1 MKRTINFIK
10 TLLSKFNLI
19 ANLTAKNLALQ
30 QQLII
35 LNRSIKRPQIKTKD
49 RLFWIILFLF
59 WKNWQD
65 SLIVLKPE
73 TVVGWHKKGF
83 RLFWR
88 WKSRSKSPGRPRI
101 SQEIR
106 NLIYK
111 MAMANPL
118 WGAPRIHGELLKLGI
133 NISERTVSGLMPKH
147 PRKPSSQT
155 WRAFIKNHM
164 TNTVSIDFFT
174 VPTVTFRILFVII
187 ILKNNRRKV
196 IHFNTTE
203 HPTAQWTA
211 QQIVEA
217 FPWDTVPKYLIRDR
231 DSIYGSYFRQRV
243 KNMGITEVLTAP
255 RSPWQNP
262 YAERL
267 IGSIRRECLNHVI
280 VLSEKHLLIILSSYF
295 KYYNQ
300 DRTHCGLNKDVPI
313 ERLIQPKPFIGSKV
327 IKLSRVGGLHNRYQ
341 WKEAA

>member
-1 MKRTINFIK
+1 MKKTINFIK
-10 TLLSKFNLI
+10 TLLSRFNLI
-19 ANLTAKNLALQ
+19 ANLTAKNLALH
-30 QQLII
+30 QQLIV

-133 NISERTVSGLMPKH
+133 KISERTVSSLIPRH

-164 TNTVSIDFFT
+164 TNTASIDFFT
-174 VPTVTFRILFVII
+174 VPTVNFRILFVII
-187 ILKNNRRKV
+187 ILKNSRRKV

-203 HPTAQWTA
+203 HPTVQWTA

-217 FPWDTVPKYLIRDR
+217 FPWDTIPKYLIRDR
-231 DSIYGSYFRQRV
+231 DSIYGNYFR
-243 KNMGITEVLTAP
+243 
-255 RSPWQNP
+255 
-262 YAERL
+262 
-267 IGSIRRECLNHVI
+267 
-280 VLSEKHLLIILSSYF
+280 
-295 KYYNQ
+295 
-300 DRTHCGLNKDVPI
+300 
-313 ERLIQPKPFIGSKV
+313 
-327 IKLSRVGGLHNRYQ
+327 
-341 WKEAA
+341 